1 MATSTEPQ
9 ADTGWLSRNLK
20 ALSAVSFFTDVH
32 SEIILALLPVFM
44 VQVLGLSKTMI
55 GVIEGLAAG
64 VPSIV
69 HPLSGRLSDWLGRCK
84 PLIAAGYILSTI
96 VKILMAFVYSF
107 GQLLTVR
114 VADRVGKGLRTA
126 PRDALLADAA
136 ARSKLG
142 RVFGFHRM
150 ADTLGAVV
158 GSGLAFVLLT
168 ALHGQYHTAFLWAGV
183 AGVLAVFVLLIGV
196 REPRLVPHQ
205 SDSTDENRL
214 MRPALLPA
222 PLKLFLV
229 AHALFSLGNF
239 TYAFFLLRAHEVG
252 IAESL
257 VPLLYL
263 AYNIAYALAAF
274 PAGRLADAIGARP
287 VLIAAYGMFA
297 GLCLALTVIDAPA
310 AMWAWLMLYGL
321 HSATVNPAS
330 RAMAAT
336 LVTPASRGLAMGL
349 LHGLAAGL
357 SLLGSIC
364 GGLLWDYL
372 GGHATFA
379 FGAACGAGAALI
391 LAFLPAIVSPNHKV
405 GGRQ

>member
-1 MATSTEPQ
+1 MATSIEPQ
-9 ADTGWLSRNLK
+9 ADSRWLSGNLK
-20 ALSAVSFFTDVH
+20 ALSTVSFFTDVH

-44 VQVLGLSKTMI
+44 AQVLGLSKTMI

-64 VPSIV
+64 VPSII
-69 HPLSGRLSDWLGRCK
+69 HPLAGRLSDWLGRRK
-84 PLIAAGYILSTI
+84 PLIAAGYALSTI
-96 VKILMAFVYSF
+96 VKVLMVFVYSF
-107 GQLLTVR
+107 GQLLAVR
-114 VADRVGKGLRTA
+114 VTDRVGKGLRTA

-158 GSGLAFVLLT
+158 GSGLGFVLLT
-168 ALHGQYHTAFLWAGV
+168 ALHGQYHTAFLWAGI

-205 SDSTDENRL
+205 SNSADENRL

-239 TYAFFLLRAHEVG
+239 TYAFFVLRAHEVG

-263 AYNIAYALAAF
+263 VYNIAYALAAF
-274 PAGRLADAIGARP
+274 PAGRLADVTGARP
-287 VLIAAYGMFA
+287 VLVAAYALFA
-297 GLCLALTVIDAPA
+297 GLCLALAVIDAPA
-310 AMWAWLMLYGL
+310 AMWGWLMLYGL
-321 HSATVNPAS
+321 HSATVHPAS

-336 LVTPASRGLAMGL
+336 LVTPDSRGLAMGL
-349 LHGLAAGL
+349 LSGLAAGL

-379 FGAACGAGAALI
+379 FGAACGGGAALI

-405 GGRQ
+405 NPSQ

>member
-1 MATSTEPQ
+1 MPTEPQ
-9 ADTGWLSRNLK
+9 ADSGWLSRNLK

-44 VQVLGLSKTMI
+44 AQVLGLSKTMI

-64 VPSIV
+64 IPSIV
-69 HPLSGRLSDWLGRCK
+69 HPLAGRLSDWLGWRK

-96 VKILMAFVYSF
+96 VKILMALVHSF

-158 GSGLAFVLLT
+158 GSGLGFVLLT
-168 ALHGQYHTAFLWAGV
+168 ALHGQYHTAFLWAGI

-196 REPRLVPHQ
+196 REPRPAVFK
-205 SDSTDENRL
+205 RL
-214 MRPALLPA
+214 ATAEEHPILPAPLSA
-222 PLKLFLV
+222 PLKLFLT

-274 PAGRLADAIGARP
+274 PAGRLADAIGARS
-287 VLIAAYGMFA
+287 VLTAAYGLFA

-330 RAMAAT
+330 RAMAAA
-336 LVTPASRGLAMGL
+336 LVTPPSRGLAMGL

-357 SLLGSIC
+357 SLLGSIG
-364 GGLLWDYL
+364 GGLLWDHL
-372 GGHATFA
+372 GGHVTFA
-379 FGAACGAGAALI
+379 FGAACGGGAALI
-391 LAFLPAIVSPNHKV
+391 LAFLPAMVSSNHKV
-405 GGRQ
+405 NPSQ